1 VNIISIGQL
10 DETGCR
16 VVIDDGILRI
26 YDLDQ
31 CLLVK
36 VARDESRLY
45 YLDLRVGWPICLAA
59 HTSEAAW

>member
-1 VNIISIGQL
+1 
-10 DETGCR
+10 
-16 VVIDDGILRI
+16 VVIDDGILQI

-45 YLDLRVGWPICLAA
+45 YLDLWVGRPICLVA